1 MAMPMSMKSCESC
14 WGRQLGYLFGD
25 YAAFAV
31 VDFAVGEFQG
41 VDLVG
46 TELLRLVAHYRGNVK
61 LLLLMG
67 VSVLAKGTGVK
78 ITLFLQQPIY
88 SK

>member
-14 WGRQLGYLFGD
+14 WGRQLGYLFCD
-25 YAAFAV
+25 YTAFAV

-46 TELLRLVAHYRGNVK
+46 TELLRLVAHYRGECEIIIINGGK
-61 LLLLMG
+61 
-67 VSVLAKGTGVK
+67 S
-78 ITLFLQQPIY
+78 F
-88 SK
+88 SKRNWC